1 MSRFCKLHFTTK
13 GMSRF
18 CKLHFTIFIVLTLS
32 LSGCFRATPIDSAVE
47 NAQNS
52 VVALEKSLTADCK
65 TEGTNAQLRA
75 IKSSISEIKENCV
88 AQQKILEEQKTK
100 WQILFLGA
108 VGIIALL
115 LWRKFRI

>member
-1 MSRFCKLHFTTK
+1 MKRFAIL
-13 GMSRF
+13 
-18 CKLHFTIFIVLTLS
+18 LILTFL
-32 LSGCFRATPIDSAVE
+32 LSGCFRSAPIDTAVE

-65 TEGTNAQLRA
+65 TESTNAQLRA
-75 IKSSISEIKENCV
+75 IKSSISEIKENCI

-108 VGIIALL
+108 VGIIVLL